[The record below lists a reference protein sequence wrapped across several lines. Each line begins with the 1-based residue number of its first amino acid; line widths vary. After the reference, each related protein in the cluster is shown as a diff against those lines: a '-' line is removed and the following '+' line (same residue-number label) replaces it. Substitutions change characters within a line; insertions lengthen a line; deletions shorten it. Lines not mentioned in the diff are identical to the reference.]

1 MERERRKITLASI
14 SQTTKIPIAL
24 LEGLEHDDLSRWP
37 AGIFRRS
44 FIRAYAS
51 GVGLD
56 PEATALEF
64 LEQHPHP
71 AEADDPTVAQPP
83 PVEGATRAFDVATMF
98 QELARVQI
106 RVADAGRA
114 FMRGPLVPEVPRRWA
129 AAACDVGVVVVIGV
143 LLSVAFREFWMPFAV
158 GTVGYYV
165 ASIIALG
172 NTPGVSLFAGDPPR
186 RDDRGGAAL

>member
-51 GVGLD
+51 SVGLD
-56 PEATALEF
+56 AEATALEF
-64 LEQHPHP
+64 LERYPDP
-71 AEADDPTVAQPP
+71 AEADDPTVVQPP
-83 PVEGATRAFDVATMF
+83 PPDAKPSAFEVTALV
-98 QELARVQI
+98 QELTRVQI
-106 RVADAGRA
+106 RIADAGRA
-114 FMRGPLVPEVPRRWA
+114 FMRGQLVPEVPRRWA

-186 RDDRGGAAL
+186 RDDS